1 MDTIVDVTATTTTNG
16 PTERPCDRAYAL
28 GRELQSLAA
37 AQASLDHDFC
47 VLVNRFDATGAIA
60 PLRRHPVDGSLSGV
74 GVRDERHGRAGG
86 RTGRAGVAGYAA
98 DQGLV
103 PAGSI
108 VILEDPRTHASGG
121 RGG

>member
-47 VLVNRFDATGAIA
+47 VLVNRFDATGRSRPSTAS
-60 PLRRHPVDGSLSGV
+60 SLLLTIWL
-74 GVRDERHGRAGG
+74 GRA
-86 RTGRAGVAGYAA
+86 R
-98 DQGLV
+98 
-103 PAGSI
+103 
-108 VILEDPRTHASGG
+108 
-121 RGG
+121 